1 MPLSSLA
8 ALLRDDP
15 SVRDALGRTA
25 ATVAV
30 PEAVRAAYIAAIAE
44 TSSRSPIVV
53 AVPTVAEAETLCD
66 DLGTW
71 LGPDAVEWFPAWETL
86 PFERVSPS
94 TETMG
99 RRMRVMWRLGDPARS
114 PRVVVAPIRALLQ
127 RLGPHIEETRPVI
140 VGVGDTVDSTQLV
153 DELVGWGY
161 RREYQV
167 EHRGEVAVR
176 GSIVDV
182 FPATANS
189 PVRIDLW
196 GDEVERLTE
205 FSVGDQRSVASISE
219 VEIHPARELLVTEE
233 VAVRAAR
240 LVSAEPWGAAQW
252 QRLADG
258 ETFDGM
264 ESWLPWLTDTE
275 HVLFDLLDADA
286 QVLLVEPKRLADR
299 GADLLAEEADLADSL
314 ARTWGTDGASLRR
327 LHLHFDRLLAH
338 TAAPAWSVLA
348 TASGPDVPVLESHR
362 WPTAVGGGE
371 ALTARLGSLL
381 ADGYRVV
388 VAAHNAGSL
397 DRIDGM
403 LGDSGLTLA
412 RHDAGVDPEGLTLA
426 RPGGHLTVAP
436 LHEGFIASEA
446 RLAVLAESDLTGRR
460 RTHRKPKTPRKAS
473 RDAQAFFADLAPGA
487 YVVHHH
493 HGVARYG
500 GMVTRSLPGPNNTSV
515 DRDYLLL
522 EYRGADKL
530 YVPSDQIDAV
540 RQYTGG
546 STPTLS
552 RMGGSDFARTKAK
565 VRSQVAE
572 VAQELV
578 VLYQLRTQS
587 EGHAYPPDTP
597 WQTEL
602 EEAFEFTETPDQD
615 RAIDDV
621 KADMESDRP
630 MDRLVCGDVGFGKTE
645 IALRAVFK
653 AVQDGR
659 QAAILVPTTLLASQH
674 FTTFS
679 ERFAPFP
686 VRVEVLSRFLTSAQA
701 KRVLQALAAG
711 EVDVV
716 VGTHRLLGA
725 DVSIPKLG
733 LLVVDEEQRFGVSH
747 KERIKEMSVGV
758 DVLTLSATPIPRTLE
773 MSLTGIRDLSLLHT
787 APAERQPILTYV
799 GEFDDAPVAEA
810 IRRELL
816 REGQVFYVHNRVE
829 DIDRRA
835 SQLAELVP
843 EARIAVAHGQMDE
856 GTLEQVMLDFWE
868 GHYDV
873 LVCTT
878 IIESGID
885 MPMVNTLVVERADLL
900 GLGQLHQIRGR
911 VGRSGQ
917 RAYAYLFYPP
927 NRELTE
933 EAYERLKTIG
943 ESTELGSGF
952 RIAMRDLEIRG
963 AGNLLG
969 TGQSG
974 HIAAVGYDLYV
985 EMVTQAIAELS
996 GEPVRQPAEIK
1007 LDLPVDA
1014 HLPDD
1019 YVAQEDLRVE
1029 AYRRLATVT
1038 SQAEVDDI
1046 AAEWIDRF
1054 GPTPEPALALLSV
1067 ARVRAECSRIGITE
1081 CTATRNPDFSGPPLR
1096 AVLAPVELGASAH
1109 MRLDRAFPG
1118 AVYKA
1123 EPARSTN
1130 SSATTPGVGGG
1141 QLQVP
1146 VRAGH
1151 GLTED
1156 LGTLFAQLWP
1166 PEGTEPPPLPRPTG
1180 GHASTAPRQRSTIGS
1195 RPPAPNRRPAPSP
1208 GDPAAIAEAEARA
1221 KRVAERRARRSQ
1233 R

>member
-1 MPLSSLA
+1 MPLTALA
-8 ALLRDDP
+8 SLLRDDP
-15 SVRDALGRTA
+15 ALRDALGRDA

-30 PEAVRAAYIAAIAE
+30 PEAGRASYIAAVAE

-53 AVPTVAEAETLCD
+53 AVPTVAEAETLAD

-99 RRMRVMWRLGDPARS
+99 RRMRVMWRLADPARS
-114 PRVVVAPIRALLQ
+114 PRVIVAPIRALLQ
-127 RLGPHIEETRPVI
+127 RLGPHVEDTEPVI
-140 VGVGDTVDSTQLV
+140 VGAGDTIDSTQLV

-182 FPATANS
+182 FPATAQA

-205 FSVGDQRSVASISE
+205 FSVNDQRSVATISE
-219 VEIHPARELLVTEE
+219 VEIHPAREVLVTAE
-233 VAVRAAR
+233 VAGRARKLIA
-240 LVSAEPWGAAQW
+240 SEPWGAEQW

-264 ESWLPWLTDTE
+264 ESWLPWLTDSE
-275 HVLFDLLDADA
+275 HVLFDLLDGDA
-286 QVLLVEPKRLADR
+286 QVMLVEPKRLADR
-299 GADLLAEEADLADSL
+299 ASDLLAEEADLADAL
-314 ARTWGTDGASLRR
+314 ARTWGTDGAALRR

-338 TAAPAWSVLA
+338 TAAPAWSLTA
-348 TASGPDVPVLESHR
+348 TASGPSVPVLETHL
-362 WPTAVGGGE
+362 WPAAVGGGD
-371 ALTARLGSLL
+371 ALTARLSSLL

-388 VAAHNAGSL
+388 VAAQGSGSL
-397 DRIDGM
+397 ERIDAL
-403 LGDSGLTLA
+403 LGDAGLTLG
-412 RHDAGVDPEGLTLA
+412 RHDDVGDPEGAGLTT
-426 RPGGHLTVAP
+426 PGGHLTVAP
-436 LHEGFIASEA
+436 LHHGFIAPSA
-446 RLAVLAESDLTGRR
+446 RLAVLSEADLTGRR
-460 RTHRKPKTPRKAS
+460 RTHRKPKQRKAS
-473 RDAQAFFADLAPGA
+473 QDAQAFFADLAPGS

-500 GMVTRSLPGPNNTSV
+500 GMVTRSLPGPNGTSV

-546 STPTLS
+546 SSPTLS
-552 RMGGSDFARTKAK
+552 RMGGSDFARAKAK

-578 VLYQLRTQS
+578 VLYQKRTQT

-602 EEAFEFTETPDQD
+602 EDSFEFTETPDQD
-615 RAIDDV
+615 RAIDEV
-621 KADMESDRP
+621 KADMESERP

-653 AVQDGR
+653 AVMDGR
-659 QAAILVPTTLLASQH
+659 QAAVLVPTTLLASQH
-674 FTTFS
+674 FTTFA
-679 ERFAPFP
+679 ERFADYP

-701 KRVLQALAAG
+701 RRVLAALSAG

-716 VGTHRLLGA
+716 IGTHRLLGA

-787 APAERQPILTYV
+787 PPAERQPILTYV

-868 GHYDV
+868 GAYDV

-885 MPMVNTLVVERADLL
+885 MPLVNTLVVERADLL

-996 GEPVRQPAEIK
+996 GEPVRTPAEIK

-1019 YVAQEDLRVE
+1019 YVAQEDLRIE

-1038 SQAEVDDI
+1038 SLSEVDDI
-1046 AAEWIDRF
+1046 TAEWIDRF
-1054 GPTPEPALALLSV
+1054 GAIPDPARALLAV
-1067 ARVRAECSRIGITE
+1067 ARVRAECARIGITE
-1081 CTATRNPDFSGPPLR
+1081 CTATRNPDFDGPPLR
-1096 AVLAPVELGASAH
+1096 AVLAPVELSASAE
-1109 MRLDRAFPG
+1109 MRLGRVFPG
-1118 AVYKA
+1118 AVYKST
-1123 EPARSTN
+1123 PA
-1130 SSATTPGVGGG
+1130 ATSTPGMGGA

-1146 VRAGH
+1146 VRSGLE
-1151 GLTED
+1151 LTED
-1156 LGTLFAQLWP
+1156 LRTLFAHLWP
-1166 PEGTEPPPLPRPTG
+1166 ADGSDPPPLPNAPATRGRTG
-1180 GHASTAPRQRSTIGS
+1180 VIGS
-1195 RPPAPNRRPAPSP
+1195 RPSAPAGRRPAPSP
-1208 GDPAAIAEAEARA
+1208 QDPAAIAEANERA
-1221 KRVAERRARRSQ
+1221 ARVAARRARRTG